1 MIAKGQ
7 TQPDGTY
14 LYTCLKCGGKGG
26 DCPDCYGLD
35 SARILAAMK
44 DGARGER
51 YYALLKAFLSV
62 NGKAITDEGKRIYA
76 ERDGLRPIDLGYISL
91 KFGLNFKATV
101 EWLEETV
108 VIPGNTYERIINHP
122 RVTVKL
128 IYEKARETYGLTE
141 DGVA

>member
-1 MIAKGQ
+1 MIAKGI

-14 LYTCLKCGGKGG
+14 IYTCLKCGGKGG

-35 SARILAAMK
+35 TERILAAMK
-44 DGARGER
+44 EGARGER

-76 ERDGLRPIDLGYISL
+76 ERDSLRPIDMGYISL

-101 EWLEETV
+101 EWLEET
-108 VIPGNTYERIINHP
+108 
-122 RVTVKL
+122 RVMRSGV
-128 IYEKARETYGLTE
+128 YEKVKHFKVKDIYDAARKEYGLTE
-141 DGVA
+141 